1 MTSTTDTAGHPD
13 VAELSDLTEGL
24 PTPSRTT
31 ELRRHLD
38 GCEVCA
44 DTYASLEEIR
54 ELLGTLPEP
63 VAMPE
68 DVVLRIDA
76 ALTAEAGAMA
86 SGAGAGVAEAGV
98 AGAELAAAEVTE
110 AEVPEAEVAAEASDV
125 SRETSPPDR
134 TSDRPSGH
142 PRATTGPGRKTKGR
156 PRSRR
161 RTAAVLGVFTA
172 AALGLGS
179 VLLSSLAGGDGD
191 SGGPTAADT
200 FSQGTLQESVD
211 AALQTHRSSSRSPKG
226 DVGIQG
232 TVESPQV
239 LRAPSI
245 PACVLKGTARTD
257 QALVSKE
264 GVYEGK
270 DVLLVVFRNA
280 SDRTHVDAYLVDR
293 ACEQHPATQ
302 ADVLLKRSY
311 AQP

>member
-68 DVVLRIDA
+68 DVALRIDA
-76 ALTAEAGAMA
+76 ALAAEAGAGA
-86 SGAGAGVAEAGV
+86 SEAEVAGAGVAGAG
-98 AGAELAAAEVTE
+98 
-110 AEVPEAEVAAEASDV
+110 VAAEASDV
-125 SRETSPPDR
+125 SRETSAPDR
-134 TSDRPSGH
+134 TPGTSDRPSGH

-179 VLLSSLAGGDGD
+179 VLLSSLAGSDGD

-200 FSQGTLQESVD
+200 FSKGTLQESVD
-211 AALQTHRSSSRSPKG
+211 AALQAHRSSSRSPKG

-239 LRAPSI
+239 LSAPNV

-257 QALVSKE
+257 SALASKE

-302 ADVLLKRSY
+302 ADVLLKHSY

>member
-38 GCEVCA
+38 GCGVCA

-63 VAMPE
+63 LAMPE
-68 DVVLRIDA
+68 DVALRIDA
-76 ALTAEAGAMA
+76 AL
-86 SGAGAGVAEAGV
+86 
-98 AGAELAAAEVTE
+98 
-110 AEVPEAEVAAEASDV
+110 AAEASGETTTEVADV
-125 SRETSPPDR
+125 SRETSVP
-134 TSDRPSGH
+134 DRPSGH
-142 PRATTGPGRKTKGR
+142 ARAATTGPGRKTKGR

-179 VLLSSLAGGDGD
+179 VLLSSLAGSDGD

-200 FSQGTLQESVD
+200 FSKGTLQESVD
-211 AALQTHRSSSRSPKG
+211 AALQSHRSSSRSPKG

-239 LRAPSI
+239 LSAPNV

-257 QALVSKE
+257 SALASKE

-302 ADVLLKRSY
+302 ADVLLKHSY

>member
-24 PTPSRTT
+24 PTPTRTT
-31 ELRRHLD
+31 ELRRHLG

-44 DTYASLEEIR
+44 DTYASLAEIR

-76 ALTAEAGAMA
+76 ALAAEAMA
-86 SGAGAGVAEAGV
+86 SAAEA
-98 AGAELAAAEVTE
+98 AE
-110 AEVPEAEVAAEASDV
+110 AEVPEAEGADV
-125 SRETSPPDR
+125 SRETSVA
-134 TSDRPSGH
+134 DRPSGH
-142 PRATTGPGRKTKGR
+142 ARTATTGPGRKGTGKDR
-156 PRSRR
+156 PRTRR
-161 RTAAVLGVFTA
+161 RKAAVLGVFTA

-179 VLLSSLAGGDGD
+179 VLLSSLMSEGDG
-191 SGGPTAADT
+191 GGRATAADT
-200 FSQGTLQESVD
+200 FSQGTLQDSVGT
-211 AALQTHRSSSRSPKG
+211 ALQTNRSSSRSPKG
-226 DVGIQG
+226 EVGIQG

-239 LRAPSI
+239 LSAPNVPS
-245 PACVLKGTARTD
+245 CVLKGTARTD
-257 QALVSKE
+257 TALASKP

-293 ACEQHPATQ
+293 ACEQHPATR

-311 AQP
+311 AHP

>member
-31 ELRRHLD
+31 ELRRHLG

-44 DTYASLEEIR
+44 DTYASLAEIR

-76 ALTAEAGAMA
+76 ALAAEAMASEATAAEETAEAE
-86 SGAGAGVAEAGV
+86 VTAEA
-98 AGAELAAAEVTE
+98 A
-110 AEVPEAEVAAEASDV
+110 DV
-125 SRETSPPDR
+125 SRETSAPDR
-134 TSDRPSGH
+134 TPSRPSGH
-142 PRATTGPGRKTKGR
+142 ARTATTGPGRKGTSKDR
-156 PRSRR
+156 PRTRR
-161 RTAAVLGVFTA
+161 RKAAVLGVFTA

-179 VLLSSLAGGDGD
+179 VLLSSLMSEGDG
-191 SGGPTAADT
+191 GGRATAADT
-200 FSQGTLQESVD
+200 FSPGTLQDSVD
-211 AALQTHRSSSRSPKG
+211 TALQSNRSSSRSPKG
-226 DVGIQG
+226 EVGIQG

-239 LRAPSI
+239 LSAPNVPS
-245 PACVLKGTARTD
+245 CVLKGTARTD
-257 QALVSKE
+257 SALASKP

-293 ACEQHPATQ
+293 ACEQHPATR

-311 AQP
+311 AHP

>member
-13 VAELSDLTEGL
+13 VAELSDLAEGL
-24 PTPSRTT
+24 PTPTRTT

-44 DTYASLEEIR
+44 DTYASLAEIR

-76 ALTAEAGAMA
+76 ALAAEAGTSEETATE
-86 SGAGAGVAEAGV
+86 GA
-98 AGAELAAAEVTE
+98 
-110 AEVPEAEVAAEASDV
+110 DV
-125 SRETSPPDR
+125 SRETSVA
-134 TSDRPSGH
+134 DRPSGH
-142 PRATTGPGRKTKGR
+142 ARTATTGPGRKGTGKDR
-156 PRSRR
+156 PRTRR
-161 RTAAVLGVFTA
+161 RKAAVLGVFTA

-179 VLLSSLAGGDGD
+179 VLLSSLMSEGDG
-191 SGGPTAADT
+191 GGRATAADT
-200 FSQGTLQESVD
+200 FSQGTLQDSVGT
-211 AALQTHRSSSRSPKG
+211 ALQSNRSSSRAPKG
-226 DVGIQG
+226 EVGIQG

-239 LRAPSI
+239 LSAPNI
-245 PACVLKGTARTD
+245 PSCVLKGTARTD
-257 QALVSKE
+257 TALASKP

-293 ACEQHPATQ
+293 ACEQHPATH

-311 AQP
+311 AHP